1 MEHAAH
7 EVRERLR
14 RGQRVLEK
22 MLGLCRLLQPWRPW
36 TFMPVLKSID
46 ANAALAS
53 PQPARAVGSFPW
65 GFALIMGALAALGP
79 FSVDTYFPSFP
90 AIASHFGIS
99 QLQAQST
106 LGFSLFAPIGTLL
119 ALELFPHRRGMASSL
134 QGFVQ
139 IILFAAISAF
149 VAPVVYASGLKH
161 ALAMAV
167 MLVLNCL
174 ACTFFRLRHE
184 LRL

>member
-1 MEHAAH
+1 
-7 EVRERLR
+7 V
-14 RGQRVLEK
+14 
-22 MLGLCRLLQPWRPW
+22 
-36 TFMPVLKSID
+36 
-46 ANAALAS
+46 ALAPLHVGVTEAGTRWS
-53 PQPARAVGSFPW
+53 GTIKSAVG
-65 GFALIMGALAALGP
+65 
-79 FSVDTYFPSFP
+79 
-90 AIASHFGIS
+90 
-99 QLQAQST
+99 
-106 LGFSLFAPIGTLL
+106 IGTLL

-174 ACTFFRLRHE
+174 AWRFFRLRHE